1 MNNEEFNTESDSM
14 HKYATTNTIFKSGT
28 VDGDVRGTM
37 LFDAYG
43 ISTMA
48 NSTTHNCDNVFM
60 NGMYMKSFS
69 FSHYEKY
76 VNTDSDS
83 GLFIMC
89 TGDEKSSGFPKDF
102 LSKVADKMPEI
113 KSHPEK
119 RALGIIAGIAA
130 EMNTKYQG
138 KPEQTSNIAIIF
150 IRGLKA
156 YISVFGNIRII
167 GIKKG
172 VPFIIENGNNNK
184 IGTPA
189 FNAFSICNV
198 KPRNINQETKY
209 IIKNQGVAKYISDEQ
224 MCMAVETSG
233 MRDGIASMIERATS
247 FNFDDTLTIIGVR
260 VQPTRIALAR
270 QKRKMMLIGAA
281 IAGVVAFIAIMSALL

>member
-1 MNNEEFNTESDSM
+1 MNNEEYSTDFDSI
-14 HKYATTNTIFKSGT
+14 HKYDTTNTIFKSGT

-48 NSTTHNCDNVFM
+48 NSTAHNCDNVFM

-83 GLFIMC
+83 GLFILC
-89 TGDEKSSGFPKDF
+89 TGDEKSSGFPKEF
-102 LSKVADKMPEI
+102 LSKVANKMPEI
-113 KSHPEK
+113 KSHTEK

-130 EMNTKYQG
+130 ELNTVYQG
-138 KPEQTSNIAIIF
+138 KPEETSNIAIIF

-156 YISVFGNIRII
+156 YISVFGNIRVI

-172 VPFIIENGNNNK
+172 IPYIIEQGNNNK
-184 IGTPA
+184 IGTPE
-189 FNAFSICNV
+189 FNAFNISGA
-198 KPRNINQETKY
+198 KPKKINQETKY
-209 IIKNQGVAKYISDEQ
+209 IMKNQGVAKYISDEQ
-224 MCMAVETSG
+224 MCEKVEANG

-247 FNFDDTLTIIGVR
+247 FNFDDTLTAIGIR

-270 QKRKMMLIGAA
+270 KKKQMILVGTIAA
-281 IAGVVAFIAIMSALL
+281 ALAAFAVILGILL